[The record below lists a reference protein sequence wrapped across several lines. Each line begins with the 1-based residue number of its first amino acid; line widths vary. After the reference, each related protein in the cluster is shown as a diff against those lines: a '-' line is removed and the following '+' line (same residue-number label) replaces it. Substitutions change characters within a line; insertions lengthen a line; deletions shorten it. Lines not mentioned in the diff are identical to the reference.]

1 MGSMSETVI
10 EALQAAR
17 AAYEQ
22 ATRALRLA
30 ERTARE
36 TGVEV
41 LPTTVD
47 ELTVKRINVV
57 EDDGTLRLVLGNST
71 LGETVPMRGRLVK
84 HPGRNA
90 TAGLL
95 FVNDEGT
102 ECGGLTFGGQRT
114 PAGREQIGYLS
125 FDDFEQN
132 EGFRFGMLQEGSVV
146 QRFLEL
152 SDVPDWSLVDMIEE
166 MDGLDE
172 DAARAVQE
180 RYAASASG
188 SGSGLGASR
197 MRLAREADGSVG
209 LVLRDA
215 RGQDR
220 LRFVVPADGE
230 PQVEILDVDGVPRSL
245 VPD

>member
-1 MGSMSETVI
+1 MNESVI
-10 EALQAAR
+10 EALEAAR

-30 ERTARE
+30 EHAARE
-36 TGVEV
+36 SGVDV
-41 LPTTVD
+41 VPTAVD

-71 LGETVPMRGRLVK
+71 LGETMPVRGRLME
-84 HPGRNA
+84 HPGRNP

-102 ECGGLTFGGQRT
+102 ERGGLTFGGRRT
-114 PAGREQIGYLS
+114 SEGKEQTGYLS
-125 FDDFEQN
+125 LDDYEQN
-132 EGFRFGMLQEGSVV
+132 EGLRFGILQEGSLVE
-146 QRFLEL
+146 RFVEF

-166 MDGLDE
+166 MDGLGE

-180 RYAASASG
+180 RYLEGAG
-188 SGSGLGASR
+188 GLGPSR
-197 MRLAREADGSVG
+197 LRLARETDGSVG

>member
-1 MGSMSETVI
+1 MSSMSETVV
-10 EALQAAR
+10 EALEAAR

-30 ERTARE
+30 EHAARE
-36 TGVEV
+36 SGVEV
-41 LPTTVD
+41 APTAVD
-47 ELTVKRINVV
+47 VLTVKRIDVV

-71 LGETVPMRGRLVK
+71 LGETMPMRGRLVQ

-114 PAGREQIGYLS
+114 PAGKEQIGYLS
-125 FDDFEQN
+125 FDDHEQQ
-132 EGFRFGMLQEGSVV
+132 EGFRFGILQEGSVV

-166 MDGLDE
+166 MEGLDQ

-180 RYAASASG
+180 RHVGSAG
-188 SGSGLGASR
+188 GLGASR
-197 MRLAREADGSVG
+197 LRLAREADGSVG